1 MFGSSSDASDVALL
15 RRLAEGDSQAIGIL
29 YDRYASV
36 LFPLALRIVRDPAE
50 AEDIVHDAFML
61 VGDRARQY
69 APERGAV
76 GAWLVALVRNLSI
89 DRMRRRERRGRLG
102 RQILTHESVGRVA
115 DPEELTAEADLRNR
129 VRRALQSL
137 PEVQRTT
144 LEIAFFEG
152 LSYPE
157 ISLREGVPLG
167 TIKSRVARALMSLRE
182 ALGKEGVLGAN
193 VPPFG
198 EAPKKDL

>member
-1 MFGSSSDASDVALL
+1 
-15 RRLAEGDSQAIGIL
+15 
-29 YDRYASV
+29 
-36 LFPLALRIVRDPAE
+36 
-50 AEDIVHDAFML
+50 
-61 VGDRARQY
+61 
-69 APERGAV
+69 
-76 GAWLVALVRNLSI
+76 
-89 DRMRRRERRGRLG
+89 
-102 RQILTHESVGRVA
+102 
-115 DPEELTAEADLRNR
+115 
-129 VRRALQSL
+129 LQSL

>member
-50 AEDIVHDAFML
+50 AEDIVHDAFMV

-69 APERGAV
+69 APERGSV

-89 DRMRRRERRGRLG
+89 DRARRRERRGRLG
-102 RQILTHESVGRVA
+102 RQILAHESVKVA
-115 DPEELTAEADLRNR
+115 NPEELTAEAALRNR

-137 PEVQRTT
+137 PDVQRTT

-182 ALGKEGVLGAN
+182 ALGEEGVLGAN
-193 VPPFG
+193 VPPGG
-198 EAPKKDL
+198 EAPKKDP

>member
-1 MFGSSSDASDVALL
+1 MSVSSSDASDVAVL
-15 RRLAEGDSQAIGIL
+15 RRLADGDSQAIGIL

-36 LFPLALRIVRDPAE
+36 LFPLALRIVRDPTE
-50 AEDIVHDAFML
+50 AEDIVHDAFMV
-61 VGDRARQY
+61 VGERARQY
-69 APERGAV
+69 APERGSV

-89 DRMRRRERRGRLG
+89 DRTRRRERRGRLG
-102 RQILTHESVGRVA
+102 RQVLAHESVGKVA
-115 DPEELTAEADLRNR
+115 DPEELMAEATLRNR

-137 PEVQRTT
+137 PDVQRTT

-193 VPPFG
+193 APPEG
-198 EAPKKDL
+198 EAPKKEV

>member
-29 YDRYASV
+29 YDRYATV

-50 AEDIVHDAFML
+50 AEDIVHDAFMV

-69 APERGAV
+69 APERGSV

-89 DRMRRRERRGRLG
+89 DRARRRERRGRLG
-102 RQILTHESVGRVA
+102 RQILAHESVKVA
-115 DPEELTAEADLRNR
+115 NPEELTAEAALRNR

-137 PEVQRTT
+137 PDVQRTT

-182 ALGKEGVLGAN
+182 ALGEEGVLGAN
-193 VPPFG
+193 EPPGG
-198 EAPKKDL
+198 EAPKKDP